1 MNNVPINIQ
10 SIQNDSGWLFSCCCT
25 VHSYTNLHNM
35 INDLE
40 INFSYRK
47 SSLPITYKKPL
58 QILKFPIIA
67 NLIYHKKSNVI
78 RFRSLIG
85 TKR

>member
-10 SIQNDSGWLFSCCCT
+10 PIQNDTGWLFSY
-25 VHSYTNLHNM
+25 SYIVQSYANLHSM

-47 SSLPITYKKPL
+47 SSLPITYKKTL

-67 NLIYHKKSNVI
+67 NLIYCKKSNVL
-78 RFRSLIG
+78 RF
-85 TKR
+85 

>member
-10 SIQNDSGWLFSCCCT
+10 SIQSDTGWLFSYSYT
-25 VHSYTNLHNM
+25 VHSYPILHNM

-47 SSLPITYKKPL
+47 SSLPITYKKN
-58 QILKFPIIA
+58 I
-67 NLIYHKKSNVI
+67 
-78 RFRSLIG
+78 
-85 TKR
+85 TDT